1 MHCFSIAGTLVI
13 MGILAR
19 ASDSDHGTGECQAKQ
34 IRGIQDVVQRAKAG
48 MRNWVA
54 EGVERAR
61 RKAEGR
67 ENVGECDQPAKSA
80 RIVLDLP
87 VADAGDTDAASA
99 AEKAL
104 FRVVIV
110 GGAAAG
116 PKAAAKIV
124 RLKPDA
130 HFC

>member
-1 MHCFSIAGTLVI
+1 
-13 MGILAR
+13 
-19 ASDSDHGTGECQAKQ
+19 
-34 IRGIQDVVQRAKAG
+34 

-87 VADAGDTDAASA
+87 VAASWAEVDAPLGGSDEDNGEGCNGANWDDVSCYFDHL
-99 AEKAL
+99 AEE
-104 FRVVIV
+104 
-110 GGAAAG
+110 
-116 PKAAAKIV
+116 AAKTGHSMDGLRVIELSLPKW
-124 RLKPDA
+124 LKPPPGWKSSMPDWMA
-130 HFC
+130 LPDWRVCVPSGVS